1 MKTKRIRMFQYVTE
15 TRKYK
20 TIWYTFVFLLL
31 PIWLIPFVLSKLG
44 ELSEFI
50 GDFIGFRIASGIR
63 GLVERIYLFFGW
75 DGVDIVEEWDED

>member
-1 MKTKRIRMFQYVTE
+1 
-15 TRKYK
+15 
-20 TIWYTFVFLLL
+20 
-31 PIWLIPFVLSKLG
+31 LIPFVLSKLG